1 MARSL
6 RLPSRGLLASLPL
19 IFAYFAALLA
29 GTVAENAVAED
40 GRPAVYHDKFR
51 QLEEIL
57 PTPNGFRTASGAPG
71 PAYWQQRADY
81 EMDLE
86 LDDVQQVLR
95 GREKVVY
102 TNNSPDTLHYLWLQ
116 LDQNLFAPD
125 STANLSEAAPEFEKM
140 PYRTLARLLY
150 LQRFRGGVTVSRVAD
165 AAGKPLPHTLV
176 KTMMRIDLPQPLL
189 PRQSFSF
196 AVDWFYPIHDGIASP
211 SRTGYEYFP
220 EDGNYLYEIA
230 HFFPRLAAYTDVNGW
245 QHKQFIGRGEFT
257 LEFGNYKVRL
267 TVPDDH
273 IVAAT
278 GVLQNPQE
286 VLSEAQRRR
295 LREAEN
301 AKAPVFVVTPEEAT
315 TNEKNKPKGKKTW
328 IFHAENVRDFAFA
341 SSRKFVWD
349 AWQHVPSTVEGGS
362 PAARNVMA
370 MSFYPKEAVTLWSK
384 YSTHAIVHTLE
395 VYSRYTFEYPYPVA
409 ISVNGPA
416 RGMEYPMICFNG
428 PRNEEDGTYY
438 GSPKEDEARKK
449 AKYPLISV
457 IIHEVGHNYF
467 PMIVNSDERQW
478 TWLDEGINTFL
489 QFLAEQ
495 EWEENYP
502 SRRGEAA
509 NIVEY
514 MLSDEQ
520 VPIMTDSD
528 SLLQFSANAYA
539 KPATALNILRETVL
553 GRELFD
559 FAFREYAR
567 RWRFKRPMPAD
578 FFRTLEDASGVDLD
592 WFWHG
597 WFYTNDHVDIA
608 LEKVH
613 LFQLDSRDPEVEK
626 PRLKAEEDAKPITF
640 TEERNAGMPRRTDR
654 HPELLDFYNSYDPHA
669 VTDNDRKEYQKLLS
683 ELEGFEKEL
692 LGTDAYFYVL
702 DLANRG
708 GLVMPVL
715 LDIEYA
721 DGSRESLDLPVEV
734 WRYHP
739 KKVSKLLIRKKEI
752 RSIEIDRRQQ
762 TADTDT
768 SNNTWPPKP
777 VPTRFQLFKEKVP
790 PNPMKEAKEAAEK
803 KKAEPPAEAPAAA
816 AGGGAP

>member
-1 MARSL
+1 MARSF
-6 RLPSRGLLASLPL
+6 RPPCGTLASLV
-19 IFAYFAALLA
+19 ILLA
-29 GTVAENAVAED
+29 ASLSLGATAEEQ
-40 GRPAVYHDKFR
+40 GRPSVYHDKFR

-86 LDDVQQVLR
+86 LDDVNQVLI

-102 TNNSPDTLHYLWLQ
+102 TNNSPETLRYLWLQ

-125 STANLSEAAPEFEKM
+125 STANLSEEAPEFDKM

-150 LQRFRGGVTVSRVAD
+150 LQRFRGGVTVTRVAD
-165 AAGKPLPHTLV
+165 GAGKALPHTLV
-176 KTMMRIDLPQPLL
+176 KTMMRIDLPQPLP
-189 PRQSFSF
+189 PRQSFRF
-196 AVDWFYPIHDGIASP
+196 EVDWSYPIHDGIASP

-257 LEFGNYKVRL
+257 LEFGDYKVRL

-273 IVAAT
+273 VVAAT

-286 VLSEAQRRR
+286 VLTETQRRR
-295 LREAEN
+295 LLEAET

-315 TNEKNKPKGKKTW
+315 ANEKNKPKGKKTW
-328 IFHAENVRDFAFA
+328 VFHAENVRDFAFA

-349 AWQHVPSTVEGGS
+349 AWQHQMANETDG
-362 PAARNVMA
+362 ARTGKKVMA

-384 YSTHAIVHTLE
+384 YSTHAIVHTLD

-528 SLLQFSANAYA
+528 SLLQFSNNAYA

-608 LEKVH
+608 LENVR
-613 LFQLDSRDPEVEK
+613 LFTLDTRDPDIEK
-626 PRLKAEEDAKPITF
+626 PRLKAEEDAKPITL
-640 TEERNAGMPRRTDR
+640 TEERNAGIAKRTDS

-683 ELEGFEKEL
+683 ELAEFEKDL
-692 LGTDAYFYVL
+692 LKTDAYFYVL
-702 DLANRG
+702 DLVNRG
-708 GLVMPVL
+708 GLVMPVP
-715 LDIEYA
+715 LDIEYV
-721 DGSRESLDLPVEV
+721 DGSHELLDLPVEV
-734 WRYHP
+734 WRYNP
-739 KKVSKLLIRKKEI
+739 KKTSKLLIRKKEI
-752 RSIEIDRRQQ
+752 RAIEIDRRRQ
-762 TADTDT
+762 TADADPA
-768 SNNTWPPKP
+768 NNVWPPKP

-803 KKAEPPAEAPAAA
+803 AAAAAPAAPATPPAEANT